1 MTFMQDRIREL
12 NELKCEYQI
21 KKEKVKKEINNLS
34 VIDPNY
40 DNYKT
45 ILLERMFE
53 ISEDISYIDKEIIDV
68 KKYKC

>member
-40 DNYKT
+40 DIYKT

-68 KKYKC
+68 KKYKY

>member
-1 MTFMQDRIREL
+1 MTFMQDKIRNL
-12 NELKCEYQI
+12 NELKYEYQI

-40 DNYKT
+40 DIYKT

-68 KKYKC
+68 KKYKY